1 MDGALSV
8 TEFNQRISAI
18 VTSSD
23 NIRDVAIE
31 GEISQISQSASGH
44 FYLGLKDANSSINC
58 TLFRGAAMRI
68 PFKFEKGMKVVVF
81 GSSSYYQKGGQLNFN
96 IESMALAG
104 KGEQQIA
111 LEKLTAQLLAE
122 GLFDD
127 ERKRTIPRYPK
138 VIGVVTSPKGAVIKD
153 IIDTTARRYPVDIL
167 LSPATVQ
174 GEDAPKSIVNAIKLL
189 EQQEIDVMIVGRGG
203 GSNDDL
209 SAFNDESV
217 VRAIVEC
224 RVPVISAVGH
234 ATNKSLSDR
243 AADKY
248 AETPTGAAML
258 ATPDRIEEAR
268 MIRTM
273 WIRMDKALTAVSE
286 RMRARFD
293 VLDHRLAPKN
303 ARAAVDVYQS
313 RFRNASD
320 RMDSLIDRKLMT
332 LRNQFTTY
340 DTKLDPK
347 RLYERVNQNSMNL
360 DDLTSRMVR
369 AIKVI
374 TDGKERDL
382 TAITMSME
390 SLNPV
395 NVLARGY
402 SFVRDSQGN
411 VVTSVKDLFPGTDVT
426 IAMRDGSA
434 LAKIKELKMN
444 ERQGEHI

>member
-8 TEFNQRISAI
+8 TEFNQRVNTI
-18 VTSSD
+18 VTGSD
-23 NIRDVAIE
+23 SIRDIAIE
-31 GEISQISQSASGH
+31 GEISQISQSAAGH
-44 FYLGLKDANSSINC
+44 IYLGLKDANSAITC
-58 TLFRGAAMRI
+58 TLFRGAAMRVRL
-68 PFKFEKGMKVVVF
+68 KLEKGMKVVVF
-81 GSSSYYQKGGQLNFN
+81 GSSSYYLKGGQINFN

-122 GLFDD
+122 GLFDE
-127 ERKRTIPRYPK
+127 ERKRPIPRYPHT
-138 VIGVVTSPKGAVIKD
+138 IGVVTSPKGAVIKD

-174 GEDAPKSIVNAIKLL
+174 GEDAPKSIVRAIKLL
-189 EQQEIDVMIVGRGG
+189 EQQDIDLMIVGRGG

-248 AETPTGAAML
+248 AETPTAAAMI
-258 ATPDRIEEAR
+258 ATPDRVEENR
-268 MIRTM
+268 GIRSM
-273 WIRMDKALTAVSE
+273 WIRMDNALSSVVE
-286 RMRARFD
+286 RMKARFD
-293 VLDHRLAPKN
+293 MLDHRLSPRN
-303 ARAAVDVYQS
+303 AKAAVDVYES
-313 RFRNASD
+313 KFRNASD
-320 RMDSLIDRKLMT
+320 RMDSLIDRKLMS
-332 LRNQFTTY
+332 LRNQFNTY
-340 DTKLDPK
+340 DSKLDPK
-347 RLYERVNQNSMNL
+347 RLSERVNQFSMNL
-360 DDLTSRMVR
+360 DDLSDTMDRILKNSMEMKR
-369 AIKVI
+369 
-374 TDGKERDL
+374 RDL
-382 TAITMSME
+382 ESVSMKME
-390 SLNPV
+390 GLNPN

-434 LAKIKELKMN
+434 LAKIKELN
-444 ERQGEHI
+444 IDE